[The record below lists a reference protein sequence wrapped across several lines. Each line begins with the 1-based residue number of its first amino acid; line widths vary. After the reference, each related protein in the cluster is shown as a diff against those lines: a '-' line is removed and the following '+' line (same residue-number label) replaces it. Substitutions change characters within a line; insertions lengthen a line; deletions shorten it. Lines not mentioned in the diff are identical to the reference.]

1 MKTKFSLI
9 IIQLGLCLS
18 IFFIA
23 AVFIFFLRSKEV
35 RSFKMPNL
43 INKNFL
49 NIYEELQRLDLR
61 IKISHREYRD
71 LSSGLILSQ
80 NPIPGKIVRAYDKL
94 YLTIN
99 QAKPFLTMPNLKY
112 KSIANAKYTISH
124 ISSGVNL
131 YKLKIAAVGKLYTDK
146 FPHNTVIA
154 QFPPAK
160 ELVYPQNDVYLL
172 VAFNQAKKNEKK
184 DDPEN
189 KNSLSK
195 ELLDSWLGQNFSV
208 VAQYFYHKGID
219 YRIGRFI
226 TPKSKTDNGK
236 VYKIKRLKNDTLVL
250 DVYHDTKDRPYYS
263 AYKNITIELDEDGA
277 CLVESVALST
287 LALDDEEKIKQE
299 TQHIFA
305 TRKHSEN
312 EKVKLLFY
320 RHGAIR
326 VKATCGTSEVYSKK
340 FHPNEV

>member
-131 YKLKIAAVGKLYTDK
+131 YKLKILIGVLITGTS
-146 FPHNTVIA
+146 V
-154 QFPPAK
+154 
-160 ELVYPQNDVYLL
+160 LL
-172 VAFNQAKKNEKK
+172 VNYQPSNI
-184 DDPEN
+184 
-189 KNSLSK
+189 
-195 ELLDSWLGQNFSV
+195 Q
-208 VAQYFYHKGID
+208 
-219 YRIGRFI
+219 IGM
-226 TPKSKTDNGK
+226 S
-236 VYKIKRLKNDTLVL
+236 
-250 DVYHDTKDRPYYS
+250 
-263 AYKNITIELDEDGA
+263 
-277 CLVESVALST
+277 
-287 LALDDEEKIKQE
+287 
-299 TQHIFA
+299 
-305 TRKHSEN
+305 
-312 EKVKLLFY
+312 
-320 RHGAIR
+320 
-326 VKATCGTSEVYSKK
+326 
-340 FHPNEV
+340 